1 MSIFIGPR
9 AIFDAFG
16 HCASTAMRTIAPS
29 PLKETERPNQV
40 EQGELT
46 CSPWEGL
53 YLEHVHTAQWLEEV
67 SASRQ
72 QLDLFLT
79 SLMYGE

>member
-9 AIFDAFG
+9 AIFNAWG
-16 HCASTAMRTIAPS
+16 HCASTPMRTIVPS
-29 PLKETERPNQV
+29 LLRETETPNPV

-46 CSPWEGL
+46 CTPWEGL
-53 YLEHVHTAQWLEEV
+53 YLEHAETTQRPEEV
-67 SASRQ
+67 SASRH
-72 QLDLFLT
+72 QLDPFLT